1 MNTFEA
7 AKLLISMISDL
18 RMAGYDDDSYHE
30 AVAIAVAALM
40 IEKDVNNG

>member
-1 MNTFEA
+1 MSTLEA

-18 RMAGYDDDSYHE
+18 RVAGYDDDSYRE

-40 IEKDVNNG
+40 TEKEV